1 MRIEQDLRIV
11 IKAAANASKKQD
23 RSKSE
28 RVLIEEWMKKYPA
41 KAAKARALA
50 KTIVEAD
57 MAERKA
63 REQLEKQFGLNTP
76 TWSGDGEFRLGDEN
90 IFQKQGGE
98 IGLKRAQFS
107 EDQVITEYAAAAT
120 KQAAE
125 KVLQRYGIVWK

>member
-50 KTIVEAD
+50 KKIVEAD
-57 MAERKA
+57 MAERKT
-63 REQLEKQFGLNTP
+63 REQLEKQFGLNPP

-107 EDQVITEYAAAAT
+107 EDQVITEYAGAAT